1 MKKKTLS
8 LILAL
13 ILLLSCSATAQAT
26 SVQAATPSAS
36 ITINGTTATC
46 RVSIAKP
53 GKTIHA
59 TLQLWQGRTM
69 IDSWS
74 GSGTSYLL
82 VTGSHEVT
90 KGKTYGAESYVPSK
104 EDSLERLVYSAK
116 CQFADDAEGVED
128 AVIKKDDLCRLRAAL
143 DQLSEE
149 ERALIHAPRVI
160 KIPAKPEATRQ
171 AEARRQLR
179 VAAYCRVS
187 TKEEDQANSYEVQKE
202 YYADKIM
209 SNTAWTMA
217 GIFADKGITGTSAKK
232 REDFMRMIRHCRQ
245 KKIDVILTKSVSRFS
260 RNTVDCLYYIRAL
273 KQLGIAVIFEKEN
286 INSLEEDSELRITLS
301 GAFAQSESESISAN
315 VTWGKRRAMEAG
327 KVSIQYKKLY
337 GYRKGEDGQPEIIPE
352 QAEIVRW
359 LYERYLTGASLRMI
373 KDELEQQGVKCFED
387 SPEWTISRIR
397 SILQNEKYCGDV
409 LMQKTFRQD
418 FINRKAIKN
427 TGQLPMYLIEN
438 HHEGIVSREK
448 YDAVQAE
455 MARRNA
461 AKSPSKNAVTGMAS
475 YASKYALSER
485 LVCGE
490 CGTLYRRCT
499 WTRNGEKRIVWRCV
513 SRLDYGKKYCH
524 NSPTL
529 DEAPLQ
535 QAILAALNT
544 AMADKNSLIRQITD
558 AMETEIIPF
567 PGGMM
572 SLGDIERRLRELEQQ
587 FQTLLEKATDDPA
600 AYGGQFKEILDE
612 QTLLKERRSGILAN
626 NNEQAKANQRIMD
639 AAQTLENASPHIT
652 EWDESAVRQLV
663 ETVKILSKD
672 EVAVTL
678 KGGIEICQKIMY

>member
-1 MKKKTLS
+1 M
-8 LILAL
+8 
-13 ILLLSCSATAQAT
+13 
-26 SVQAATPSAS
+26 
-36 ITINGTTATC
+36 
-46 RVSIAKP
+46 
-53 GKTIHA
+53 
-59 TLQLWQGRTM
+59 
-69 IDSWS
+69 
-74 GSGTSYLL
+74 
-82 VTGSHEVT
+82 
-90 KGKTYGAESYVPSK
+90 K
-104 EDSLERLVYSAK
+104 ED
-116 CQFADDAEGVED
+116 
-128 AVIKKDDLCRLRAAL
+128 
-143 DQLSEE
+143 
-149 ERALIHAPRVI
+149 APRVI

-202 YYADKIM
+202 YYTDKIM

-373 KDELEQQGVKCFED
+373 KEELEQQGVKCFED

-461 AKSPSKNAVTGMAS
+461 AKSPSKNAVTGMSS

-499 WTRNGEKRIVWRCV
+499 WTRNGEKRVVWRCV

-535 QAILAALNT
+535 QAILAALNK

-572 SLGDIERRLRELEQQ
+572 SLGDIECRLRVLEQQ

-612 QTLLKERRSGILAN
+612 QTLLKEKRSVILAN

-639 AAQTLENASPHIT
+639 AAQTLENASPYIT